1 MNLIVKNKPI
11 STLTLMVLVHS
22 HPYICVK
29 INTACT
35 CVCLHYVSSTC
46 FPTPLQTCIHPHAGR
61 SDRTGSCLFVCIRAW
76 LDWDTEWFRS
86 KVCISI
92 NHFSLSL
99 FWHGTINANS
109 SATDA
114 TQILQ
119 ESLMEYF
126 DGILIL
132 NGLLLKRVYLL
143 HKIIHI
149 ISFKIIYI
157 IAKSMLCF
165 GGTYSN
171 CKCWL
176 QMVLFI
182 MYIFNINKF
191 PLNAISVC
199 FYPIKDISTSG
210 PTLY

>member
-1 MNLIVKNKPI
+1 MCEYQHSMYLCVF
-11 STLTLMVLVHS
+11 TLRKQYMLPDTPPDM
-22 HPYICVK
+22 HPPTRRAFWQ
-29 INTACT
+29 NRLLSM
-35 CVCLHYVSSTC
+35 CLYQSM
-46 FPTPLQTCIHPHAGR
+46 
-61 SDRTGSCLFVCIRAW
+61 AW
-76 LDWDTEWFRS
+76 LWFLLQSACTEWFRS

-126 DGILIL
+126 DGILLL

-165 GGTYSN
+165 GGTCST

-176 QMVLFI
+176 QMYYL
-182 MYIFNINKF
+182 YI
-191 PLNAISVC
+191 
-199 FYPIKDISTSG
+199 
-210 PTLY
+210 

>member
-1 MNLIVKNKPI
+1 MCEDQHSMYLCVF
-11 STLTLMVLVHS
+11 TLRKQYMLPDTPPDM
-22 HPYICVK
+22 HP
-29 INTACT
+29 
-35 CVCLHYVSSTC
+35 
-46 FPTPLQTCIHPHAGR
+46 PTRRAFWQNRLW
-61 SDRTGSCLFVCIRAW
+61 FRAW

-149 ISFKIIYI
+149 ISFKIKYI

-165 GGTYSN
+165 GGTCST

-176 QMVLFI
+176 QMYYL
-182 MYIFNINKF
+182 YI
-191 PLNAISVC
+191 
-199 FYPIKDISTSG
+199 
-210 PTLY
+210 